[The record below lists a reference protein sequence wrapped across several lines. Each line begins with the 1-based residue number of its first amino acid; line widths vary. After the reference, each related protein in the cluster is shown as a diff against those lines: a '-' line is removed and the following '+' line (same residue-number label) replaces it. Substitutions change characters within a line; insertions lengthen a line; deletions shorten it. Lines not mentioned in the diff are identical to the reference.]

1 MGFFSKLKEKVFG
14 KSNSKNEMYVVAMD
28 KSRNNTLYILI

>member
-14 KSNSKNEMYVVAMD
+14 KSNARSEKYVASPISNAVNV
-28 KSRNNTLYILI
+28 SVY